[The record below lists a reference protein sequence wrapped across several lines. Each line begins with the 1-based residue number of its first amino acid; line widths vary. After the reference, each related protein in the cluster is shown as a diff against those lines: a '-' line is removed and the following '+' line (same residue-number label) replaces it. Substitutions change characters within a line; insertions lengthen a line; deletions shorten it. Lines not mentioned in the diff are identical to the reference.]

1 MFSSLFNLLRH
12 MRNFLDREAL
22 FYLWSNSWKIFKVVY
37 MDEPSTGLDPASR
50 NNLWNVV
57 KRAKQDRAI
66 ILTSKHTLS
75 LSFSLYVIVELNHQ
89 KLITVVLLV
98 LYVIVEFE
106 SPETHNCSVIDRSN
120 LLYMTFFRRHL
131 VLLNLPILHV
141 KFCTFSYE
149 RTA

>member
-12 MRNFLDREAL
+12 MRIFLDREAL

-120 LLYMTFFRRHL
+120 LLYMAFFRRHL
-131 VLLNLPILHV
+131 VSLNLPILHV

>member
-75 LSFSLYVIVELNHQ
+75 LSFSLYVIVE
-89 KLITVVLLV
+89 
-98 LYVIVEFE
+98 FE